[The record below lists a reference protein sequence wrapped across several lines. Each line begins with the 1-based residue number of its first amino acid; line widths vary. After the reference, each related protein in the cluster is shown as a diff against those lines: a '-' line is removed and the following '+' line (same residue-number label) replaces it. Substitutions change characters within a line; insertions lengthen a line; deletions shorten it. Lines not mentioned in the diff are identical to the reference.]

1 MFYPDLSPMSVKWH
15 LLQNNASATSR
26 FLNCSSAAAA
36 ISNLEIF
43 GGTSHHQQQCN
54 GLYAHANQRYGT
66 HGNSN
71 SHDKQFDQF
80 GKLEIL
86 HIFLGISVF

>member
-15 LLQNNASATSR
+15 LLQNNASTATSR

-80 GKLEIL
+80 GK
-86 HIFLGISVF
+86 